1 MKKLPDIKDFRFKDT
16 SFANLMTKRI
26 YNVLLIATR
35 YDSFILE
42 EDGRV
47 DEQIFNEY
55 MSLNLRYPPRFTL
68 VSTDQAALRE
78 LEENHYDLII
88 QMPNMDNLKIFALAD
103 TIKEKYPL
111 IPFVVLTPFS
121 REVTKRLEKEDLSS
135 IDFVFS
141 WLGNPELLLA
151 IIKLIE
157 DSMNVEHDTDS
168 VGVQVI
174 LLVEDSIRFY
184 SSALASLYRIV
195 LKESKEFSKEAL
207 NEHEQMLRMRGRPKI
222 MLART
227 YEEAMGIY
235 TKYKNNM
242 LGVITD
248 MSYIQGGVKERL
260 AGYHLAKWIKE
271 QDRFAPIIFT
281 SSEVSNSKYAE
292 ELDCVFID
300 KNSKTFP
307 RDLKRQIVNNFGFG
321 DFIILNPATQQEV
334 MRIKNLKNLQEEIF
348 NIPTDSLM
356 YHMSHNHFS
365 RFFYSRAMF
374 PVAEWLKKIDIADI
388 EDDIAARRIIYDMI
402 IKYRQIKNSGV
413 VAIFQKDRFD
423 EYSNFVRIG
432 EGSIGGKGRS
442 IAFMDNI
449 VKERTALNHYDN
461 LQIKTPKTLVLCT
474 DIFDEFMD
482 TNDLYAIAL
491 SDASDE
497 EIIKAFLEA
506 QLPERLEEDLI
517 AFYKVIKR
525 PIAVRSSSLL
535 EDSHYQPFAG
545 VYSTYMIPYFED
557 TSELNRQINDAIKA
571 VYASVFFQ
579 DSKTYMTATHNL
591 IDQEKMAIVLQEVV
605 GSKYEDRFYPTFSGV
620 ARSLNFYP
628 IGNEKPEEGIAQVV
642 LGFGKNIVEGGTSL
656 RFSPYHPNNIVQL
669 SSVEYALRDTQRFFY
684 ALDLSNLH
692 RQVTKDDGFN
702 LLKLAT
708 KEAEKDD
715 SIRFISST
723 YNPHEQMIFDGY
735 YEGGRKIISFAN
747 VLQHGIYPL
756 ADILKEVLKI
766 GQQEMGRAVEIE
778 FAVDLDKNGKGD
790 FYLLQIRP
798 IVQSKDLSDNTLLN
812 INQEDTILYSPD
824 ALGHGISKDIYDIV
838 YVKTDKFNPT
848 NNIELASEIEKINKT
863 FLDSDK
869 NYVLVGPGRWGSSD
883 HWLGIPVRWPQIS
896 NARVLVE
903 LGLKNYTI
911 EPSQGTHFFQNLTS
925 FGVGYFAINI
935 DTENGGVFD
944 EPYLNQQEAVYES
957 DNIRHIHFDSPIIIK
972 ISGRKKIG
980 AIMKPDQ
987 GFNN

>member
-68 VSTDQAALRE
+68 VSTDEETMRE
-78 LEENHYDLII
+78 LEENHYDLVI
-88 QMPNMDNLKIFALAD
+88 QMPNMENVKIFALAD
-103 TIKEKYPL
+103 SIKEQYPN

-121 REVTKRLEKEDLSS
+121 REVTKRFEKEDLSS
-135 IDFVFS
+135 IDFIFS

-157 DSMNVEHDTDS
+157 DAMNVEHDTDS

-184 SSALASLYRIV
+184 SSALPSLFRIV

-227 YEEAMGIY
+227 YEEAVAIY
-235 TKYKNNM
+235 TRYKNNM

-248 MSYIQGGVKERL
+248 MSYMQGGVKERL

-292 ELDCVFID
+292 ELNCVFID

-307 RDLKRQIVNNFGFG
+307 RDLKKQIVNNFGFG
-321 DFIILNPATQQEV
+321 DFIILNPTTQEEV
-334 MRIKNLKNLQEEIF
+334 MRIKNLKDLQEEIF
-348 NIPTDSLM
+348 NIPTESLM
-356 YHMSHNHFS
+356 YHMSYNHFS

-374 PVAEWLKKIDIADI
+374 PVAEWLKKIDITDI
-388 EDDIAARRIIYDMI
+388 DDDKAARRIIYDMI

-449 VKERTALNHYDN
+449 VKEQTELNHYDDF
-461 LQIKTPKTLVLCT
+461 QIKTPKTLVLCS
-474 DIFDEFMD
+474 DIFDEFMES
-482 TNDLYAIAL
+482 NDLYQIAL
-491 SDASDE
+491 SDATDD
-497 EIIKAFLEA
+497 EIINAFLKA
-506 QLPERLEEDLI
+506 QLPERLEEDFM
-517 AFYKVIKR
+517 AFYNVIKR

-557 TSELNRQINDAIKA
+557 KKEMNRQINDAIKA

-591 IDQEKMAIVLQEVV
+591 IDQEKMAIVLQEAV
-605 GSKYEDRFYPTFSGV
+605 GSSYGKHFYPTISGV

-628 IGNEKPEEGIAQVV
+628 IGNEKPEEGIAHVV
-642 LGFGKNIVEGGTSL
+642 LGFGKHIVEGGTSL

-669 SSVEYALRDTQRFFY
+669 SSVEYALRDTQRFFF
-684 ALDLSNLH
+684 ALDLSNTKKE
-692 RQVTKDDGFN
+692 VTKDDGFN
-702 LLKLAT
+702 LLKLNT

-723 YNPHEQMIFDGY
+723 YNPAEQMIFDGY

-747 VLQHGIYPL
+747 VLQHETYPL
-756 ADILKEVLKI
+756 ANILKEVLRI

-778 FAVDLDKNGKGD
+778 FAVDLNEKGKGD

-798 IVQSKDLSDNTLLN
+798 IVQNKDLSDNTLSKIKL
-812 INQEDTILYSPD
+812 EDTILYSPD

-838 YVKTDKFNPT
+838 YVKTENFNPS
-848 NNIELASEIEKINKT
+848 NNVELTSEIEKINKT
-863 FLDSDK
+863 FLESDK

-903 LGLKNYTI
+903 LGLKNYVI

-925 FGVGYFAINI
+925 FGVGYFSINM
-935 DTENGGVFD
+935 DSENGGVFD
-944 EPYLNQQEAVYES
+944 EYFLNKQEAVYES
-957 DNIRHIHFDSPIIIK
+957 ENIRHIHFNSPIVMK

-980 AIMKPDQ
+980 AIMKPKQDH
-987 GFNN
+987 NN

>member
-68 VSTDQAALRE
+68 VSTDKEALGE
-78 LEENHYDLII
+78 LKENHYDLII
-88 QMPNMDNLKIFALAD
+88 QMPNMENVKMFALAD
-103 TIKEKYPL
+103 TIKEKYPN
-111 IPFVVLTPFS
+111 IPFVVLTSFS
-121 REVTKRLEKEDLSS
+121 REVTKRFEKEDLSS
-135 IDFVFS
+135 VDFIFS

-157 DSMNVEHDTDS
+157 DSMNVEHDTES

-184 SSALASLYRIV
+184 SSALASLFRIV

-227 YEEAMGIY
+227 YEEAVEIY

-248 MSYIQGGVKERL
+248 MSYMQEGVKERL
-260 AGYHLAKWIKE
+260 AGYHLAKWIRA

-281 SSEVSNSKYAE
+281 SSEVSNSIYAE
-292 ELDCVFID
+292 ELNCVFID

-307 RDLKRQIVNNFGFG
+307 RDLKQQIVNNFGFG
-321 DFIILNPATQQEV
+321 DFIILNPETKEEV
-334 MRIKNLKNLQEEIF
+334 MRIKNLKALQEEVF
-348 NIPTDSLM
+348 RIPTESLM

-374 PVAEWLKKIDIADI
+374 PVAEWLKKIDITDI
-388 EDDIAARRIIYDMI
+388 EDDQSARQIIYDMI

-449 VKERTALNHYDN
+449 VKEQTELNHYAN
-461 LQIKTPKTLVLCT
+461 FQIKTPKTLVLCT
-474 DIFDEFMD
+474 DIFDEFMEI
-482 TNDLYAIAL
+482 NNLYTIAL
-491 SDASDE
+491 SDATDE
-497 EIIKAFLEA
+497 EIVAEFLNSK
-506 QLPERLEEDLI
+506 LPERLEDDLI
-517 AFYKVIKR
+517 AFYNVIKR

-557 TSELNRQINDAIKA
+557 KVEMNRQINDAIRA

-591 IDQEKMAIVLQEVV
+591 IDQEKMAIVLQEAV
-605 GSKYEDRFYPTFSGV
+605 GTKYEDRFYPTFSGV

-628 IGNEKPEEGIAQVV
+628 IGNEKPEEGIAHVV
-642 LGFGKNIVEGGTSL
+642 LGFGKHIVEGGTSL

-669 SSVEYALRDTQRFFY
+669 SSVEYALRDTQRHFY
-684 ALDLSNLH
+684 ALDLSNKNKN
-692 RQVTKDDGFN
+692 VTKDDDFN
-702 LLKLAT
+702 LLKLNT
-708 KEAEKDD
+708 KEAEKDN
-715 SIRFISST
+715 SIRYISST
-723 YNPHEQMIFDGY
+723 YNPLEQMIFDGY

-747 VLQHGIYPL
+747 ILQHGVYPL

-766 GQQEMGRAVEIE
+766 GQKEMGRAVEIE
-778 FAVDLDKNGKGD
+778 FAVDLNSEGKGD

-798 IVQSKDLSDNTLLN
+798 IVQNKDLSDNTLSQ
-812 INQEDTILYSPD
+812 IKIEDTILYSPD

-838 YVKTDKFNPT
+838 YVKTKDFSPT
-848 NNIELASEIEKINKT
+848 NNINLCDEIERINKT
-863 FLDSDK
+863 FLEKDK
-869 NYVLVGPGRWGSSD
+869 NYILVGPGRWGSSD
-883 HWLGIPVRWPQIS
+883 QWLGIPVRWPQIS

-903 LGLKNYTI
+903 LALKNYAI

-925 FGVGYFAINI
+925 FGVGYFAINT
-935 DTENGGVFD
+935 DSESGGVFD
-944 EPYLNQQEAVYES
+944 EEYLNAQEAIYES
-957 DNIRHIHFDSPIIIK
+957 EYIRHVQFQSPIIIK

-980 AIMKPDQ
+980 AIMKPE
-987 GFNN
+987 